1 MPMKEKTPVRWQAT
15 GAHDTEDNGPA
26 QLPIVGAGASTSA
39 VERRAEA
46 VDAAAVAAEIDVEFA
61 SLAAQYALAGHA
73 LIRNGPDDK
82 LAPFM
87 AMRWGWIRPLASL
100 DEARAFLRQ
109 IGGGHGA

>member
-1 MPMKEKTPVRWQAT
+1 MPMKEKAPVRWQAT
-15 GAHDTEDNGPA
+15 GAYEDTDDGPA
-26 QLPIVGAGASTSA
+26 HPPMVGASASTRS
-39 VERRAEA
+39 AEA
-46 VDAAAVAAEIDVEFA
+46 VDAAVSAGADSEFA

-73 LIRNGPDDK
+73 LIRNEPGDK
-82 LAPFM
+82 LAPYM